1 MFYLGF
7 PDHGLECSTQW
18 SYPDFPSGKIGK
30 ILEKLEL
37 ENEDLPGSTRQQLV
51 VEGVTNSL
59 VNWVQW
65 MSESPQYQSHSPSL
79 GKGQED
85 QKPYTENLSPKE
97 GLGNPFLDA

>member
-37 ENEDLPGSTRQQLV
+37 ENEDLPGSTR
-51 VEGVTNSL
+51 
-59 VNWVQW
+59 
-65 MSESPQYQSHSPSL
+65 
-79 GKGQED
+79 
-85 QKPYTENLSPKE
+85 
-97 GLGNPFLDA
+97 